1 MKLKLDS
8 KVWVLPLLTLLLLS
22 CKERQEQAVVQP
34 NYPLL
39 TIAQTDCVLNQRYSA
54 AVSGK
59 QDIAIYPQVSGL
71 ITKLCVEEGEHVRAG
86 QTLFVIDQVPYQAAV
101 ATAEASVKVAEAAV
115 ATAQLT
121 YQSKHALFEKQVVSQ
136 YDLNTAE
143 NNYLSAQAQLAQA
156 KAQLRS
162 AENNLSYTV
171 VTSPANGVV
180 GTLPYRVGSLVS
192 PSLPSPLTTVS
203 DNSEMYVYFSMTEN
217 NLLDLIREYGSK
229 DKALAAM
236 PEVKLLLNDGSE
248 YAHIG
253 HIASISGVIDRSTGS
268 ASVRAVFKN
277 PDGLLHSGASGIVV
291 LPDQREGVILIP
303 QAATY
308 EIQDKVFVYRV
319 VDGKA
324 TTTPVQVRRME
335 DGISYL
341 VEEGLQVGDV
351 IVREGAGLLREGTQ
365 VAATA
370 TAPSTNN

>member
-1 MKLKLDS
+1 M
-8 KVWVLPLLTLLLLS
+8 
-22 CKERQEQAVVQP
+22 
-34 NYPLL
+34 
-39 TIAQTDCVLNQRYSA
+39 
-54 AVSGK
+54 
-59 QDIAIYPQVSGL
+59 
-71 ITKLCVEEGEHVRAG
+71 
-86 QTLFVIDQVPYQAAV
+86 
-101 ATAEASVKVAEAAV
+101 
-115 ATAQLT
+115 
-121 YQSKHALFEKQVVSQ
+121 
-136 YDLNTAE
+136 
-143 NNYLSAQAQLAQA
+143 SAQAQLAQA